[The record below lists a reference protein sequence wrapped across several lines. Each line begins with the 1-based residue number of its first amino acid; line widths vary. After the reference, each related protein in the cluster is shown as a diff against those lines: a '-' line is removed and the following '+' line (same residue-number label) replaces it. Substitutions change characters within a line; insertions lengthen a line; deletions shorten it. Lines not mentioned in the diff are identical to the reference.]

1 MGSQRVRHDGV
12 TFTSLKT
19 QQGQVEKATFKLTT
33 EEWMR
38 CDSTE
43 GWGEVVGKTIQAEWK
58 ARSRAP
64 RWGKRASLRNWKKFG
79 VSEPLSWRMGKRRG
93 KWGEM
98 RLEREWSFEGLS
110 KPVSKFRI
118 SPGSMR
124 QLLEQSRDKIT
135 FALWK
140 FILSYRKWITGRN
153 QRLRNQRGGCCPR
166 LGARQWWPRL
176 GQWQMAMEWTQNT
189 FQRGIFKMS
198 LCSVFFFLNNFSFS
212 NCISR
217 IITLI
222 HLLFGHVGVAKLL
235 DAINR
240 HHHTLNSSCWNEWLR
255 ATENI
260 TNSYRESCKIKS
272 ILWCQISPSIL

>member
-1 MGSQRVRHDGV
+1 MNEVWLHRRMRWSGGKNHPGRVKSTFKGSQVRKESFFEELEEV
-12 TFTSLKT
+12 WCVWTSELED
-19 QQGQVEKATFKLTT
+19 EK
-33 EEWMR
+33 EE
-38 CDSTE
+38 
-43 GWGEVVGKTIQAEWK
+43 GE
-58 ARSRAP
+58 
-64 RWGKRASLRNWKKFG
+64 
-79 VSEPLSWRMGKRRG
+79 
-93 KWGEM
+93 WGEM

-110 KPVSKFRI
+110 KPVTKFRI